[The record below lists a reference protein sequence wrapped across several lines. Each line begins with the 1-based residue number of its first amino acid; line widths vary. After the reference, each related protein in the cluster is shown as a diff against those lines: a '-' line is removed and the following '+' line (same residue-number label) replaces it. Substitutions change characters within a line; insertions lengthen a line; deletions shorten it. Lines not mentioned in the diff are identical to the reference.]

1 MPLLLV
7 KYTLLSE
14 KLPERDEAV
23 EAVANRETE
32 VCAKTFSNFVE
43 GLFAHTRMQSQQL
56 YYLLSFQAKHFL
68 SSIRCGHVPARYKP
82 IAECTG
88 RCLSSTMESSHS
100 LT

>member
-32 VCAKTFSNFVE
+32 VCAKTFSNFVR
-43 GLFAHTRMQSQQL
+43 GTICSHTDAVTAALLSTFVPGKALSQQHPL
-56 YYLLSFQAKHFL
+56 WPCS
-68 SSIRCGHVPARYKP
+68 SSI
-82 IAECTG
+82 
-88 RCLSSTMESSHS
+88 
-100 LT
+100 